1 MAIIHNYPIKAN
13 VVSADQ
19 LLITDSESEELDT
32 KQITIGDLPGA
43 QGDVAS
49 FSAGTTGLL
58 PSNNTVGVVTL
69 SGTLK
74 VDNGGTGKTTAQEA
88 IDNLTSIGAA
98 TVGHVLTKDSSGN
111 AKWMASSGGVSTFTN
126 TNGTFVSAGTQNSTA
141 VGAVT
146 MGTLDL
152 SATGLSSDNAVRQTQ
167 FLRGDNTWATQA
179 GITPVGSD
187 YYVQFKLNN
196 GLSGSDEF
204 VFASKE
210 LSVEN
215 TVSIKGDGTN
225 AGKLKIFCKDESN
238 PHAITIEGPDHDGA
252 AAYTL
257 KLPKTLPNVSAQI
270 LQSNESGILSWIAT
284 PSGSSLPL
292 AASGTR
298 GGIQLGY
305 SQNAKKYPVALD
317 SEKAY
322 VEVPWTD
329 NNTTYDVMGSG
340 NSYANGLVL
349 AGNATHGN
357 EFLRKD
363 GTWQTV
369 SSGND
374 TNLATNDL
382 TNTSGNRTFASG
394 GYNLKFTGTSSITMQ
409 QTLGLSVTGPLSTSD
424 QVWSHKNSI
433 ANQNSSFTVNWAEG
447 NVQQVNLT
455 NGSGNVVIN
464 FTNVKAGAR
473 YSLVVTRSGYESNF
487 GTYSFSGVLW
497 PGDVA
502 PANVQTGSAS
512 WNLYEFVAAGSGSTG
527 LLGYAFRNYQTSS

>member
-1 MAIIHNYPIKAN
+1 MAIIHNYPVKLN
-13 VVSADQ
+13 VVSSDQ
-19 LLITDSESEELDT
+19 LLITDSESEELET

-43 QGDVAS
+43 NGDVAS

-58 PSNNTVGVVTL
+58 PSNNSVGVVTL
-69 SGTLK
+69 SGTLN
-74 VDNGGTGKTTAQEA
+74 VANGGTGKTNAQEA
-88 IDNLTSIGAA
+88 IDNLTSISAA
-98 TVGHVLTKDSSGN
+98 TVGHVLTKDSNGN
-111 AKWMASSGGVSTFTN
+111 AKWMAGSGGVSTFTN
-126 TNGTFVSAGTQNSTA
+126 TNGTFVSAGTENSTA
-141 VGAVT
+141 TGAVT
-146 MGTLDL
+146 MGTIDL
-152 SATGLSSDNAVRQTQ
+152 SATGLSSDSAVRQTQ

-204 VFASKE
+204 TFESKE

-225 AGKLKIFCKDESN
+225 AGKLKIFCKDETT
-238 PHAITIEGPDHDGA
+238 PHAVTIEGPDHDGA

-257 KLPKTLPNVSAQI
+257 KLPKTLPNVANQI
-270 LQSNESGILSWIAT
+270 LESNSSGILSWIAT

-292 AASGTR
+292 AASGVR
-298 GGIQLGY
+298 GGVQLGY
-305 SQNAKKYPVALD
+305 ADNNKKYALELD
-317 SEKAY
+317 AEKAF
-322 VEVPWTD
+322 VEVPWSD
-329 NNTTYDVMGSG
+329 TTYDVMGSG
-340 NSYANGLVL
+340 GNYDAGLVL
-349 AGNATHGN
+349 AGSSTHGN
-357 EFLRKD
+357 AFLRKD
-363 GTWQTV
+363 GTWATV
-369 SSGND
+369 SSGNN

-382 TNTSGNRTFASG
+382 TNTTGNRTFASG

-464 FTNVKAGAR
+464 FTNIKAGAR
-473 YSLVVTRSGYESNF
+473 YSLVVTRAGYEGNY

-497 PGDVA
+497 PANVT
-502 PANVQTGSAS
+502 PANVQTGTAS
-512 WNLYEFVAAGSGSTG
+512 YNLYEFVAAGSGNTG

>member
-1 MAIIHNYPIKAN
+1 MAIIHNYPIKVN
-13 VVSADQ
+13 VVSGDQ
-19 LLITDSESEELDT
+19 LLITDSESEELET

-43 QGDVAS
+43 NGDVAS

-58 PSNNTVGVVTL
+58 PSNNSVGIVTL
-69 SGTLK
+69 SGTLN
-74 VDNGGTGKTTAQEA
+74 VANGGTGKTTAQEA
-88 IDNLTSIGAA
+88 IDNLTSISAA
-98 TVGHVLTKDSSGN
+98 TIGHVLTKDSNGN
-111 AKWMASSGGVSTFTN
+111 AKWIAGSGGVSTFTN
-126 TNGTFVSAGTQNSTA
+126 TNGTFVSAGTENSTA
-141 VGAVT
+141 TGAVT
-146 MGTLDL
+146 MGTIDL
-152 SATGLSSDNAVRQTQ
+152 SATGLSSDAAVRQTQ

-187 YYVQFKLNN
+187 YYVQFKLND

-204 VFASKE
+204 TFESKE

-225 AGKLKIFCKDESN
+225 AGKLKIFCKDKTT
-238 PHAITIEGPDHDGA
+238 PHAVTIEGPDHDGA

-257 KLPKTLPNVSAQI
+257 KLPKTLPNVANQI
-270 LQSNESGILSWIAT
+270 LESNSSGILSWIAT
-284 PSGSSLPL
+284 PSG
-292 AASGTR
+292 
-298 GGIQLGY
+298 
-305 SQNAKKYPVALD
+305 
-317 SEKAY
+317 
-322 VEVPWTD
+322 
-329 NNTTYDVMGSG
+329 TTYDVMGSG
-340 NSYANGLVL
+340 NSYASGLVL

-357 EFLRKD
+357 QFLRKD
-363 GTWQTV
+363 GSWQTV
-369 SSGND
+369 SSGNN

-394 GYNLKFTGTSSITMQ
+394 AYNLKFTGTSSITMQ

-433 ANQNSSFTVNWAEG
+433 ANKNSSFTVNWAEG

-455 NGSGNVVIN
+455 NGSGNVVIT

-473 YSLVVTRSGYESNF
+473 YSLVITRVGFEGNY

-497 PGDVA
+497 PGDAA

-512 WNLYEFVAAGSGSTG
+512 WNLYEFVAAGSGNSG
-527 LLGYAFRNYQTSS
+527 LLGYAYRNYQTSS

>member
-13 VVSADQ
+13 VVSGDQ
-19 LLITDSESEELDT
+19 LLITDSESEELET

-43 QGDVAS
+43 KGDVAS

-69 SGTLK
+69 SGTLN
-74 VDNGGTGKTTAQEA
+74 VANGGTGKITAQEA

-98 TVGHVLTKDSSGN
+98 TIGHVLTKDSNGN
-111 AKWMASSGGVSTFTN
+111 AKWMAASGGVSTFTN
-126 TNGTFVSAGTQNSTA
+126 TNGTFVSAGTENSTA

-146 MGTLDL
+146 MGTIDL
-152 SATGLSSDNAVRQTQ
+152 SATGLSSDSAVRQTQ

-196 GLSGSDEF
+196 ALSGSDEF
-204 VFASKE
+204 TFQSKE
-210 LSVEN
+210 LSVKN

-225 AGKLKIFCKDESN
+225 AGKLKIFCKDQTT
-238 PHAITIEGPDHDGA
+238 PHAVTIEGPDHDGA

-257 KLPKTLPNVSAQI
+257 KLPKTLPSVANQV
-270 LQSNESGILSWIAT
+270 LESNASGVLSWIAT
-284 PSGSSLPL
+284 PSGSSIPL

-305 SQNAKKYPVALD
+305 TTANKKYALQLD
-317 SEKAY
+317 TEKAY
-322 VEVPWTD
+322 VDVPWSD
-329 NNTTYDVMGSG
+329 TTYDIMGSS
-340 NSYANGLVL
+340 NSYAAGLVL

-363 GTWQTV
+363 GSWQTV

-394 GYNLKFTGTSSITMQ
+394 TYNLKFTGSSSITMQ
-409 QTLGLSVTGPLSTSD
+409 QTLGLSVTGPLTTSN
-424 QVWSHKNSI
+424 QVYSNKNSI
-433 ANQNSSFTVNWAEG
+433 ANKNSSFVVDWAEG

-455 NGSGNVVIN
+455 NGSGNVIIT

-473 YSLVVTRSGYESNF
+473 YSLVVTRQGFESSY
-487 GTYSFSGVLW
+487 GTYTFSGVLW
-497 PGDVA
+497 PGNAA
-502 PANVQTGSAS
+502 PANVQTGTAS
-512 WNLYEFVAAGSGSTG
+512 YNLYEFVAAGSGSAG